1 MVEGNT
7 GIVGALNKEEEE
19 AQGATI
25 PLMSLVKKGRI
36 IGDIEFGNGG
46 LVGGT
51 LFGDVVDGHRAW
63 LTRLP
68 QGW

>member
-1 MVEGNT
+1 M
-7 GIVGALNKEEEE
+7 GALNKEEEE
-19 AQGATI
+19 VQGAPI
-25 PLMSLVKKGRI
+25 PLMSLVKKDRI
-36 IGDIEFGNGG
+36 IGDIDLGIRV

-51 LFGDVVDGHRAW
+51 LFGDVVDGHRAG